1 LKSALIFG
9 GKSPLALA
17 TAREFAAN
25 GFELFLIA
33 RNSASLAEQE
43 SAFATQFNCK
53 LSVVELD
60 ISNRDSL
67 LEFVSSFQDNCP
79 DVVISVLGRQQPANI
94 KLDDIDT
101 LSALIEGNFTGP
113 AAVLEQFAT
122 LMEKAGKGTL
132 IGISSVAGER
142 GRQKNYSYGAAKA
155 GFTVF
160 LSGLRN
166 RLAKSGVHVMTV
178 KPGVIQTEATAS
190 LQHPS
195 WLVRPPEVLG
205 RDIYRAFVKRKNTL
219 YTPWF
224 WAWIMLIIKLIPEPI
239 FKRLNL

>member
-1 LKSALIFG
+1 MKSALIFG

-17 TAREFAAN
+17 IARQFAAN
-25 GFELFLIA
+25 GFDLFLIA
-33 RNSASLAEQE
+33 RNSAALAATE
-43 SAFATQFNCK
+43 SSFATEFNCK

-60 ISNRDSL
+60 ISKQGSL
-67 LEFVSSFQDNCP
+67 LEFVSSFQDRCP
-79 DVVISVLGRQQPANI
+79 DVVISVLGRQQPADF
-94 KLDDIDT
+94 KRDDIDA
-101 LSALIEGNFTGP
+101 LSALVEGNFTGP

-155 GFTVF
+155 GFTAF

-166 RLAKSGVHVMTV
+166 RLAGSGVHVMTV
-178 KPGVIQTEATAS
+178 KPGVIQTDATAN

-195 WLVRPPEVLG
+195 WLVRPPEVVG
-205 RDIYRAFVKRKNTL
+205 VDIYRAFVKRKNTL

-224 WAWIMLIIKLIPEPI
+224 WAWIMLVIKLIPEPV